1 MIIFKVLDYFIIIL
15 FFSIT
20 LFNEICVYK
29 KDAQDFFLSSKTNP
43 WLLLSCAIPALI
55 FLTDIFSFIANTI
68 DLSIISGNCVCWVLL
83 LTVFYGILEYET
95 IAYIRGKCRPKIS
108 GIAISYVVCNIK

>member
-20 LFNEICVYK
+20 LFNGICVYK
-29 KDAQDFFLSSKTNP
+29 KDAQDFFLLSKTNL
-43 WLLLSCAIPALI
+43 WLLLSYAIPALI

-68 DLSIISGNCVCWVLL
+68 NLSSTSGNWVCWILL
-83 LTVFYGILEYET
+83 LSVFYGILEYET
-95 IAYIRGKCRPKIS
+95 IAYTKGKFRPKIS
-108 GIAISYVVCNIK
+108 

>member
-29 KDAQDFFLSSKTNP
+29 KDAQDFFLSSKTNL
-43 WLLLSCAIPALI
+43 WLLLSFTIPALI

-68 DLSIISGNCVCWVLL
+68 NLSIISGNCVCWVLL

-95 IAYIRGKCRPKIS
+95 IAYIHGKCRPKIL
-108 GIAISYVVCNIK
+108 

>member
-1 MIIFKVLDYFIIIL
+1 MVTFKVLDYFIIIL

-29 KDAQDFFLSSKTNP
+29 KDAQDFFLSSKTNL
-43 WLLLSCAIPALI
+43 WLLLSYAIPALI

-68 DLSIISGNCVCWVLL
+68 NLSSTSGNWVCWILL
-83 LTVFYGILEYET
+83 LSVFYGILEYET
-95 IAYIRGKCRPKIS
+95 IAYTKGKFRPKIS
-108 GIAISYVVCNIK
+108 

>member
-29 KDAQDFFLSSKTNP
+29 KDAQDFFLSSKTNL
-43 WLLLSCAIPALI
+43 WLLLSYAIPALI

-68 DLSIISGNCVCWVLL
+68 NLSIISGNCVCWVLL

-95 IAYIRGKCRPKIS
+95 IAYTKGKFRPKIS
-108 GIAISYVVCNIK
+108 

>member
-1 MIIFKVLDYFIIIL
+1 MEFVFI
-15 FFSIT
+15 
-20 LFNEICVYK
+20 K
-29 KDAQDFFLSSKTNP
+29 KMHKIFFLSSKTNL
-43 WLLLSCAIPALI
+43 WLLLSFTIPALI

-68 DLSIISGNCVCWVLL
+68 NLSIISGNCVCWVLL

>member
-20 LFNEICVYK
+20 LFNGICVYK
-29 KDAQDFFLSSKTNP
+29 KDAQDFFLSSKTNL
-43 WLLLSCAIPALI
+43 WLLISYAIPALI

-68 DLSIISGNCVCWVLL
+68 NLSSTSGNWVCWVLL
-83 LTVFYGILEYET
+83 LSVFYGILEYET
-95 IAYIRGKCRPKIS
+95 IAYTKGKFRPKIS
-108 GIAISYVVCNIK
+108 

>member
-1 MIIFKVLDYFIIIL
+1 MVTFKVLDYFIIIL

-20 LFNEICVYK
+20 LFNGICVYK
-29 KDAQDFFLSSKTNP
+29 KDAQDFFLSSKTNL
-43 WLLLSCAIPALI
+43 WLLLSYAIPALI

-68 DLSIISGNCVCWVLL
+68 NLSIISGNCVCWVLL

-95 IAYIRGKCRPKIS
+95 IAYIQCKCRPKIS
-108 GIAISYVVCNIK
+108 GIAI

>member
-20 LFNEICVYK
+20 LFNGICVYK
-29 KDAQDFFLSSKTNP
+29 KDAQDFFLSSKTNL
-43 WLLLSCAIPALI
+43 WLLLSYAIPALI

-68 DLSIISGNCVCWVLL
+68 NLSSTSGNWVCWILL
-83 LTVFYGILEYET
+83 LSVFYGILEYET
-95 IAYIRGKCRPKIS
+95 IAYTKGKFRPKIS
-108 GIAISYVVCNIK
+108 

>member
-1 MIIFKVLDYFIIIL
+1 MVTFKVLDYFIIIL

-20 LFNEICVYK
+20 LFNGICVYK
-29 KDAQDFFLSSKTNP
+29 KDAQDFFLSSKTNL

-68 DLSIISGNCVCWVLL
+68 NLSSTSGNWVCWVLL
-83 LTVFYGILEYET
+83 LSVFYGILEYET
-95 IAYIRGKCRPKIS
+95 IAYTKGEFRPKIS
-108 GIAISYVVCNIK
+108 